1 MNCESGFVF
10 SGVGLLSG
18 LVPTRN
24 IIGGAA
30 ASTSGLPGQGR
41 GLTLSE
47 RLPRNLKAAD
57 EATARDDLFCL
68 VKHEMSDEGLSQE
81 PLLVWPAAFYQQSR
95 HFLETANTT
104 RTLVSPEFDAER
116 KSDLEKIM
124 VTLKRDFPSL
134 NRAAA
139 WYKSL
144 IDRKEGD
151 NLGPYTHLSFLR
163 NVADER
169 LSIHDFQFA
178 PPRPV
183 LLPHRLEVV
192 FHRR

>member
-1 MNCESGFVF
+1 MQQ
-10 SGVGLLSG
+10 
-18 LVPTRN
+18 P
-24 IIGGAA
+24 
-30 ASTSGLPGQGR
+30 STSGLPGQGR

-47 RLPRNLKAAD
+47 RLPRNLRAAD

-95 HFLETANTT
+95 HFLQTANTT
-104 RTLVSPEFDAER
+104 RSLVSSEFDAER
-116 KSDLEKIM
+116 KADLDKIM
-124 VTLKRDFPSL
+124 VALKRDFPSL

-144 IDRKEGD
+144 IDRKQDD
-151 NLGPYTHLSFLR
+151 NMGPYTHLSFLD

-183 LLPHRLEVV
+183 LMPHRLEVV